1 MVLCVIGWTAF
12 LPAWFWDVALPA
24 IASRARRSVAPVRRL
39 LAIIERAAASV
50 RERAEAWAA
59 GRPAPAERLPADV
72 APQPVAAEPASMT
85 APIESPAAAA
95 EPEPQP
101 VAEQAP
107 EEDSEPRFSF
117 YSMLPNFEVVI
128 PEEEP
133 DVTVDQQVQAI
144 QAPGTYVLQAGS
156 FTDPSDADRRRAEL
170 ALLGIES
177 RIQRISID
185 DRTYHR
191 VRIGPMTDL
200 DELNLIRSQL
210 RQADI
215 DVLRIRLGD

>member
-1 MVLCVIGWTAF
+1 MAQRKRKAKRKAKSRKSKPEPYPGWMWMLFGLSIG
-12 LPAWFWDVALPA
+12 L
-24 IASRARRSVAPVRRL
+24 SVAF
-39 LAIIERAAASV
+39 AIFMKDRDRWAS
-50 RERAEAWAA
+50 
-59 GRPAPAERLPADV
+59 
-72 APQPVAAEPASMT
+72 PQPVAAEPASMA
-85 APIESPAAAA
+85 APIESPPAPAAEA
-95 EPEPQP
+95 EPEEAAQ
-101 VAEQAP
+101 
-107 EEDSEPRFSF
+107 EEAEPRFSF

-133 DVTVDQQVQAI
+133 DVTRDKAVEAV

-156 FTDPSDADRRRAEL
+156 FTDPTDADRRRAEL

-200 DELNLIRSQL
+200 DTLNLLRARL

>member
-1 MVLCVIGWTAF
+1 MLFGLAIG
-12 LPAWFWDVALPA
+12 L
-24 IASRARRSVAPVRRL
+24 SVAF
-39 LAIIERAAASV
+39 AIYMKDRDRWAS
-50 RERAEAWAA
+50 
-59 GRPAPAERLPADV
+59 
-72 APQPVAAEPASMT
+72 PQPVAAEPASMS
-85 APIESPAAAA
+85 APIESPPVAT
-95 EPEPQP
+95 EPEPEP